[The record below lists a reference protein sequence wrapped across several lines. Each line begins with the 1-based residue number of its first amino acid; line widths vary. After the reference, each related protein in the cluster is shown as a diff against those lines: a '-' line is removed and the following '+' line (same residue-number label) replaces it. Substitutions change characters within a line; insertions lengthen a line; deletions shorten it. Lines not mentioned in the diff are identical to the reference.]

1 MPKYK
6 NLMIEINEEEYV
18 MLSENDEDEE
28 NEEFAEE
35 EEKIDLTN
43 SNNFE
48 TDNFDFGESQ
58 LVISETN
65 LIDSSISQ

>member
-1 MPKYK
+1 
-6 NLMIEINEEEYV
+6 

-28 NEEFAEE
+28 NEELAEE
-35 EEKIDLTN
+35 EEKIDLKN

>member
-1 MPKYK
+1 
-6 NLMIEINEEEYV
+6 MIEINEEEYV

-28 NEEFAEE
+28 NEELAEE